1 MHKPY
6 NIRNAQMTNST
17 TSANNMAV
25 IIIKTNKSFNVT
37 LGGNLI
43 DLPNIVGQA
52 DDLRQREDTTSD
64 DESNVQTLL
73 SAVVLQC
80 LVYIH
85 RKCSLKES
93 FTSDART

>member
-1 MHKPY
+1 MHKPC
-6 NIRNAQMTNST
+6 NIINAQMTNST

-52 DDLRQREDTTSD
+52 DDLRQ
-64 DESNVQTLL
+64 
-73 SAVVLQC
+73 
-80 LVYIH
+80 
-85 RKCSLKES
+85 
-93 FTSDART
+93 